1 MTYNERMNDPDRM
14 RIQHICR
21 SLFLY
26 INRIYIYIQS
36 LFLHI
41 YLYMYIFLM
50 TYNERMNE
58 LDRIPIHLYVG
69 LFSYVYK

>member
-1 MTYNERMNDPDRM
+1 M
-14 RIQHICR
+14 IQIVCV
-21 SLFLY
+21 SNIYVGLFSYTL
-26 INRIYIYIQS
+26 IGYIYIQS

-58 LDRIPIHLYVG
+58 LDRIPIHIYVG
-69 LFSYVYK
+69 LFSYV